1 MALAVMDGLAAGGR
15 SGRRYTYTMR
25 VPAVLLL
32 LLTAAAARANF
43 RELKDL
49 PPDPKID
56 YAIRQTAEQVL
67 KDFPK
72 LTADNLAISVVD
84 VSNPSTISRADLR
97 GDAPFYPASVV
108 KLFYMAEVFHQQ
120 MEKEP
125 DVPRALQEMIHVS
138 DNDATAFLIDMIS
151 DTCSGPELQGR
162 ALNKFIE
169 KRRVVNR
176 WLNPLGYDISAMA
189 KPWSFGP
196 FGRDVQLM
204 GGADRPNRNRATASS
219 FASLLLWIVR
229 RRAVSPA
236 ASEAM
241 LALMA
246 RPLNPP
252 TKDENQIAE
261 YIGAALPPEAKLW
274 SKAGWTS
281 EVRHDAAYIEL
292 PSGKKWIVVIMTR
305 GYTDDVKLI
314 PAIAGKLLNELK

>member
-1 MALAVMDGLAAGGR
+1 
-15 SGRRYTYTMR
+15 MR
-25 VPAVLLL
+25 VCFGLLL
-32 LLTAAAARANF
+32 LLTALSARADF
-43 RELKDL
+43 RELKDF
-49 PPDPKID
+49 PPDPKVD
-56 YAIRQTAEQVL
+56 YAIRQTAQQIL

-108 KLFYMAEVFHQQ
+108 KLFIMAEVFHQQ
-120 MEKEP
+120 REKDP

-138 DNDATAFLIDMIS
+138 DNDATAFLIDVIS
-151 DTCSGPELQGR
+151 DTSSGAQLEGR
-162 ALNKFIE
+162 ALRKFID

-204 GGADRPNRNRATASS
+204 GGEGRPNRNRATANS
-219 FASLLLWIVR
+219 FASMLLWIVR

-236 ASEAM
+236 ASDAM
-241 LALMA
+241 MALMA

-261 YIGAALPPEAKLW
+261 FIGAALPPEAKLW

-292 PSGKKWIVVIMTR
+292 PSGKKWIVVILTR
-305 GYTDDVKLI
+305 GVADDVKLV
-314 PAIAGKLLNELK
+314 PAIAGKLLEELK